1 MAYDSAR
8 RHTTLFG
15 GFGVADPEE
24 LSCNAISVISLP
36 LMREI
41 VARDSCLRAM
51 S

>member
-15 GFGVADPEE
+15 GLGVADPEE

-41 VARDSCLRAM
+41 VARDSCLRAI